1 MEVCGLWPSH
11 PTTKIPLVTIAS
23 AAVFEEKKHGIPQV
37 LQPRYSPDPELC
49 DIFLLKKDSHLKGKK
64 ISRRRRNRSECN
76 EATDRYQKKESQD
89 CFPQRKRHLD
99 KVCLFSSE
107 LRQPR
112 LKAQLI
118 FVVAYFLLHRSRYIL
133 ITPRKHTNLR
143 TQNTDLNVLFIP
155 EDRVSF

>member
-11 PTTKIPLVTIAS
+11 TTTKIPLVTIAS

-99 KVCLFSSE
+99 KVSTEVKSS
-107 LRQPR
+107 
-112 LKAQLI
+112 I
-118 FVVAYFLLHRSRYIL
+118 DICGSLLL
-133 ITPRKHTNLR
+133 ITPVPILFDHT
-143 TQNTDLNVLFIP
+143 T
-155 EDRVSF
+155 